1 MPAKN
6 KKRGRGGG
14 RTTTTAA
21 AAASATDGDDD
32 GDDGDDM
39 ASLPPGSKKAMFART
54 RGIDAARAKAVAGA
68 TAPAVLPPL
77 FDVDDD
83 DDGDDDDSDL
93 SKLSK
98 KAFNAKIRA
107 DDAARAN
114 AAAAAVAPVA
124 PTGAAIEPYFVSGA
138 ATARA
143 TSLPRLPLFVGRKSA
158 APATVSVPTELV
170 AAAAA
175 GRAEA
180 EKANFSESLMGFDFD
195 LPDDDISFSGGGDM
209 GGVENEAVD
218 EDAGVDGAEL
228 PPLLSVFECDHINR
242 KTLND
247 KDGWECNWCGKFF
260 TPLHA
265 TRALKHV
272 LKIKKGGIIACK
284 AIINPRYLARYQAL
298 NGYHSDRIE
307 SGKQTAHRIDLSV
320 ESKQLSAAASLLQ
333 KRGHDGGS
341 SISSAA
347 AASALTG
354 APPSGTKVRGSSV
367 PFVPSRYALFSS
379 GGQQTMKSVNMDIRH
394 SNNARVEMAIAD
406 FFHSQNIPD
415 AVVESPEFKRLVRQ
429 CRLVDNN
436 FVIPNK
442 KKIGGELLNINFEN
456 IKEMNKTNLLKE
468 AAVFG
473 IVLMGDGATIHR
485 MPLLNIL
492 AMSGNTPPLTIGILD
507 CTSHMASGGKK
518 DATYVADIFA
528 EKVEEYDPNH
538 QLTDLFYFDGAAS
551 VQKAGRVLVATYPR
565 TFCYHGGEHVVAL
578 FFTSLSKIKPIRV
591 MYLDII
597 CFIINSHV
605 TYHLP
610 NLLLKRF
617 SFLKLAGCTMSSDR
631 ALITVSML
639 SSWLSR
645 L

>member
-1 MPAKN
+1 MPPKN

-14 RTTTTAA
+14 PTTTTAA
-21 AAASATDGDDD
+21 ASAAAASAADDD
-32 GDDGDDM
+32 DDM
-39 ASLPPGSKKAMFART
+39 VSLPLESKKAMLART
-54 RGIDAARAKAVAGA
+54 RAIDAAKAKAVAGA
-68 TAPAVLPPL
+68 TAPAVLSPL
-77 FDVDDD
+77 FAAGDDD
-83 DDGDDDDSDL
+83 DDDDDNDDDSY
-93 SKLSK
+93 LSK
-98 KAFNAKIRA
+98 KALNAKIRA
-107 DDAARAN
+107 DNAARAN

-124 PTGAAIEPYFVSGA
+124 PTGAAIEPYFASGA

-143 TSLPRLPLFVGRKSA
+143 NSLPRLPLFVGRKSA

-180 EKANFSESLMGFDFD
+180 EKANDGESLGSMFD
-195 LPDDDISFSGGGDM
+195 LPDDISFSGGGDM
-209 GGVENEAVD
+209 GGVENEAVE

-228 PPLLSVFECDHINR
+228 AALTSVFDCDHINR
-242 KTLND
+242 KKMND
-247 KDGWECNWCGKFF
+247 KDGWECSWCGKFF

-284 AIINPRYLARYQAL
+284 ALIPPRYLARYQAL
-298 NGYHSDRIE
+298 SGYHSDRIE

-320 ESKQLSAAASLLQ
+320 ESKQLSAAGSLLQ

-354 APPSGTKVRGSSV
+354 APPSVTKVRGSNV
-367 PFVPSRYALFSS
+367 PFVPSRYALFST
-379 GGQQTMKSVNMDIRH
+379 GGQQTMTSVNMDIRQ

-406 FFHSQNIPD
+406 FFHAQNIPD

-429 CRLVDNN
+429 CRLVDNT

-442 KKIGGELLNINFEN
+442 KKIGGELLDINFEN
-456 IKEMNKTNLLKE
+456 IKEINKTNLLKE

-518 DATYVADIFA
+518 DATYIADIFA

-538 QLTDLFYFDGAAS
+538 QSTDLFYFDGAAS
-551 VQKAGRVLVATYPR
+551 VQKAGRVLMATYPR

-591 MYLDII
+591 NVSRYYL
-597 CFIINSHV
+597 FN
-605 TYHLP
+605 Y
-610 NLLLKRF
+610 
-617 SFLKLAGCTMSSDR
+617 
-631 ALITVSML
+631 
-639 SSWLSR
+639 
-645 L
+645 